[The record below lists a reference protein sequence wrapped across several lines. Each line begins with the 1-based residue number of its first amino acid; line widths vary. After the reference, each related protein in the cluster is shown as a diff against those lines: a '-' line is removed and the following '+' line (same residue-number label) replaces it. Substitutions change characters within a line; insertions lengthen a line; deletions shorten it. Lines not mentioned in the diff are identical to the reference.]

1 MKLLRIEDA
10 AERLGLSI
18 KLLQL
23 LEEEGR
29 IKASDKMNGVTYFSQ
44 ASLDHTMHELLCS
57 VQKASWNDME
67 LRMEAVE
74 AKVEEIEALLR
85 DRKDSRVL

>member
-1 MKLLRIEDA
+1 MKLLRIDEA
-10 AERLGLSI
+10 AGRLGLSV
-18 KLLQL
+18 KLLEL

-29 IKASDKMNGVTYFSQ
+29 IEASDKMNGVTYFSQ
-44 ASLDHTMHELLCS
+44 AALDHAVHELLCS

-74 AKVEEIEALLR
+74 AKLEEVEAHLR